1 MNKLDAAMS
10 GSASGSSKKSG
21 SYLARQKAKKAGG
34 VVTEEDLRKKA
45 VITPTDVTKLSKMT
59 KDYLC
64 RLEDNSYGI
73 EFTRF
78 RIRDMGTGT
87 MLFEVGK
94 PPGGGGG
101 GGSAEDTP
109 TDDDP
114 NAGRYVRYEF
124 PPQFLKLRQIG
135 ATVEFVVG
143 DKPVEKFRM
152 IERHYFR
159 DQLLK
164 SFDFEFGFCI
174 PGSTNTCEHIYEFP
188 QLSDEQ
194 VQEMIDHPFETAS
207 DSFYFVNDKL
217 IMQNKAFYSYKS
229 GHE

>member
-1 MNKLDAAMS
+1 MS
-10 GSASGSSKKSG
+10 GSASGGSKKAG
-21 SYLARQKAKKAGG
+21 SYLSRQKAKKAGG
-34 VVTEEDLRKKA
+34 VLSEEDLQKKTI
-45 VITPTDVTKLSKMT
+45 ITPTDVVKLGKMT

-64 RLEDNSYGI
+64 RPEDNAYGI
-73 EFTRF
+73 EFTKF
-78 RIRDMGTGT
+78 RIRDMSTGA

-94 PPGGGGG
+94 AVEDDDTPP
-101 GGSAEDTP
+101 SAEGGEA
-109 TDDDP
+109 DP

-124 PPQFLKLRQIG
+124 PPQFLRLRQIG

-143 DKPVEKFRM
+143 QKPVEKFRM

-188 QLSDEQ
+188 KLSEEQ
-194 VQEMIDHPFETAS
+194 IQDMIDHPFETTS
-207 DSFYFVNDKL
+207 DSFYFVQDKL

-229 GHE
+229 GLDS